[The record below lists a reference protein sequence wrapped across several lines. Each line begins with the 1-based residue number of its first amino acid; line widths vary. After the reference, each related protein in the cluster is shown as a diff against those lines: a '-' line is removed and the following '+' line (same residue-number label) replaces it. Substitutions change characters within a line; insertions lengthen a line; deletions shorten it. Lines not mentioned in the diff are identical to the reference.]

1 MVTACVIVLRL
12 AIPVESCLSPYSGVT
27 YEPVPSE
34 RGGCKKQESPFS
46 SAIAHSEAICV
57 FLQRSQSIAGRV
69 RSTGQIGDR
78 HR

>member
-34 RGGCKKQESPFS
+34 RGGCRRKKIPFFG
-46 SAIAHSEAICV
+46 AITRSDAICV
-57 FLQRSQSIAGRV
+57 FLQRIQPIAGGARKN
-69 RSTGQIGDR
+69 RQISKR